1 MPHTYVLKEEV
12 TCCMNSL
19 ELHDHCV
26 EKVQT
31 CILVLQLNIS
41 CLCTFGSVYSA
52 HAEHS
57 FVVVHEMLFL
67 TFHCS

>member
-1 MPHTYVLKEEV
+1 
-12 TCCMNSL
+12 MNSL

-31 CILVLQLNIS
+31 YILVLQLNIS
-41 CLCTFGSVYSA
+41 CLCTSGSVYSA
-52 HAEHS
+52 HAEHL